1 MVKLWDS
8 KLVKLRQD
16 MNIHAIVKR
25 IGEKADAVEIKQAFD
40 EQVAR
45 VEQLENTF
53 IRIIDEVEVLNK
65 ESDVLKT
72 QIIDLASK

>member
-25 IGEKADAVEIKQAFD
+25 IGEKAD
-40 EQVAR
+40 
-45 VEQLENTF
+45 T
-53 IRIIDEVEVLNK
+53 VEVKDAIDTSNTRIDGL
-65 ESDVLKT
+65 ESTFVHL
-72 QIIDLASK
+72 INEIENVNR